1 MTTGEMIKYLLEN
14 QGKTQ
19 VQLSKYLSKATG
31 KDVSPNTVN
40 RWIPNDSNP
49 DKKVYPPSRKFLPLI
64 ADFLKVSVD
73 VLLCETGEY
82 GSKIQMDWT
91 KEKNQKWT
99 AFENLLQS
107 FGYEIEND
115 SFHQDTNTIETP
127 TEYLLKWDGEERYI
141 KAVDLDL
148 LLKKLEKHIKIEIED
163 YY

>member
-1 MTTGEMIKYLLEN
+1 MTTGEMIKHLLEK

-19 VQLSKYLSKATG
+19 AQLSKFLSRETG

-49 DKKVYPPSRKFLPLI
+49 EKKVYPPSRKYLLLI
-64 ADFLKVSVD
+64 AEFLKVSVD

-82 GSKIQMDWT
+82 GSEKQMDWI

-115 SFHQDTNTIETP
+115 SYQKDTNTIGTP
-127 TEYLLKWDGEERYI
+127 TEYILKWDDEERSI

-148 LLKKLEKHIKIEIED
+148 LLKKMEKHIRIEIEE